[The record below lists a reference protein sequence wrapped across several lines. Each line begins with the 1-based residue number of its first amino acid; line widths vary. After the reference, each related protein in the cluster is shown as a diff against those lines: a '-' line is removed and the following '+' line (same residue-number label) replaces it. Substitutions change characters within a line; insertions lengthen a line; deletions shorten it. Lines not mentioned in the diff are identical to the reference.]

1 MEIKPL
7 SKEEVKKAKKIPDI
21 IIKTVNEL
29 LIKNYSNGKAIIMQ
43 SEIVDIVSADPNGIS
58 RTDIFNNNYLDFED
72 MYRAIGWKVKYHKPG
87 CFESYDPCCNPCFI
101 FE

>member
-7 SKEEVKKAKKIPDI
+7 SKEEVKRAKTIPDI

-29 LIKNYSNGKAIIMQ
+29 LVKNYRNGKAIIMQ
-43 SEIVDIVSADPNGIS
+43 SEIVDMVSGDSENPDSIS
-58 RTDIFNNNYLDFED
+58 RTDIYDNNYLDFED
-72 MYRAIGWKVKYHKPG
+72 VYRAIGWKVTYDKPG
-87 CFESYDPCCNPCFI
+87 YCESYEPHFI

>member
-7 SKEEVKKAKKIPDI
+7 SKEEVKRLKTIPDI

-29 LIKNYSNGKAIIMQ
+29 LIKNYRNNGKAIILQ

-58 RTDIFNNNYLDFED
+58 RTDIFDNNYLDFED
-72 MYRAIGWKVKYHKPG
+72 LYRAMGWKVEYDEPG
-87 CFESYDPCCNPCFI
+87 YCESYEPRFI

>member
-7 SKEEVKKAKKIPDI
+7 SKEEVKRVKTIPDI

-29 LIKNYSNGKAIIMQ
+29 LIKNYCNGKAIIMQ
-43 SEIVDIVSADPNGIS
+43 SEIVDIVSGDPEYSDGIS
-58 RTDIFNNNYLDFED
+58 RKDIYDNNYLDFED
-72 MYRAIGWKVKYHKPG
+72 VYRAIGWKVTYDKPG
-87 CFESYDPCCNPCFI
+87 YCESYDPRFI

>member
-7 SKEEVKKAKKIPDI
+7 SKEEVKRAIKMPDI

-29 LIKNYSNGKAIIMQ
+29 LIKNYSNGKSIIMQ
-43 SEIVDIVSADPNGIS
+43 SEIVDIVSGDPDGIS
-58 RTDIFNNNYLDFED
+58 RTDIYDNNYLDFED
-72 MYRAIGWKVKYHKPG
+72 VYRAIGWKVTYDKPG
-87 CFESYDPCCNPCFI
+87 YCESYDPRFI

>member
-7 SKEEVKKAKKIPDI
+7 SKEEVKRGKTIPDI

-29 LIKNYSNGKAIIMQ
+29 LIKNYHNGKAIIMQ
-43 SEIVDIVSADPNGIS
+43 SEIVDMVSGDSGDPDCIS
-58 RTDIFNNNYLDFED
+58 RTDIYDNNYLDFED
-72 MYRAIGWKVKYHKPG
+72 IYRAIGWKVTYDKPG
-87 CFESYDPCCNPCFI
+87 YSESYDPRFI

>member
-43 SEIVDIVSADPNGIS
+43 SEIVNIVSGDPDGIS
-58 RTDIFNNNYLDFED
+58 RTDIYDNNYLDFED
-72 MYRAIGWKVKYHKPG
+72 VYREIGWKVTYDKPG
-87 CFESYDPCCNPCFI
+87 YSESYDPRFI